1 MIFFNTLLFNWVK
14 EDTALCGR
22 YMSVDDCLA
31 EPSKIASLKSMCY
44 WDHSMATENLSNGTT
59 LSYCFPSTPSRS
71 EDLVFTVAIISAL
84 LSIPVI
90 LLLESIVVHL
100 LCRPVLSPKQVIP
113 SSLLNEKFEDNV
125 GWGQHSHGRFF
136 KCGSLRVGIES
147 DVELFHDV
155 TLDMRQLLF
164 DLQQYRGGLRRKVL
178 IDFDSRWGF
187 TRTQIQELLTEIE
200 GYLSMVRGGL
210 NENEVIVGRE
220 SKLHKVKSTVIT
232 WLSAFKDNPLAPPF
246 KVKGFRRLWSD
257 LLDVR
262 LKAEAEIAHIETL
275 PLNDLKGDRMM
286 LLFKHDLLQGIL
298 SEVVAKLYLA
308 RLVARTSSTLSEFY
322 LRNRVHI
329 SKGQR
334 YLGCLLL
341 GLFNSF
347 FLLYIFLY
355 SLRQTELGYSD
366 KWLRGF
372 MFWLAL
378 EVFFIS
384 TVSMIMAHI
393 TPLVMA
399 FKGLR
404 EANRL
409 FRAVIVNVFSNKEGG
424 DWKHSCTN
432 TAGEVV
438 RDTERPLAVQPVVA
452 CEEPFNCSPY
462 FFVSRRVAKAFPN
475 LIESTVIEYFRSVVP
490 NKPYSQGREPMRYER
505 ISVKLAV
512 FIQNISIVILYC
524 ILEVVT
530 SIPALEYYVSSAL
543 GWLMF
548 GFMARVGG
556 FTMLGVHITFSGYLF
571 LVFVVLFY
579 ISLFFIGHRAFKIVQ
594 KEYDQGRE
602 RYISKEELRLK
613 INKDKEQHAAKRIGT
628 LKFMNAKKLKANAI
642 APEPCEDDN
651 SEPEIEEEKKSDD
664 EDESPSSERFP
675 LDNIETRNTELLD
688 KDKMEETIAEIE
700 ASLLDSKPIKY
711 LRSRGVVVDEED
723 DVADYYDMAQ
733 DLMEKE
739 IRENSEIHDLMALDK
754 YDSDS
759 DSSDDAI
766 GDLRNRVVD
775 FNHEDIPLHG
785 TKHGDD
791 ETSCEDYLAS
801 KGISFEN
808 EQKMSKEKCLL
819 FAKHMKKVEAQAQE
833 LAMLK
838 ALVADDSSD
847 SDDSDSWQSSDD
859 DEDIDEED
867 ALHAY
872 RYLESLGLVLADNFE
887 VADCVKLAELL
898 SNDDEFSG
906 T

>member
-1 MIFFNTLLFNWVK
+1 
-14 EDTALCGR
+14 
-22 YMSVDDCLA
+22 
-31 EPSKIASLKSMCY
+31 
-44 WDHSMATENLSNGTT
+44 
-59 LSYCFPSTPSRS
+59 
-71 EDLVFTVAIISAL
+71 
-84 LSIPVI
+84 
-90 LLLESIVVHL
+90 
-100 LCRPVLSPKQVIP
+100 
-113 SSLLNEKFEDNV
+113 
-125 GWGQHSHGRFF
+125 
-136 KCGSLRVGIES
+136 
-147 DVELFHDV
+147 
-155 TLDMRQLLF
+155 
-164 DLQQYRGGLRRKVL
+164 
-178 IDFDSRWGF
+178 
-187 TRTQIQELLTEIE
+187 
-200 GYLSMVRGGL
+200 
-210 NENEVIVGRE
+210 
-220 SKLHKVKSTVIT
+220 
-232 WLSAFKDNPLAPPF
+232 
-246 KVKGFRRLWSD
+246 
-257 LLDVR
+257 
-262 LKAEAEIAHIETL
+262 
-275 PLNDLKGDRMM
+275 
-286 LLFKHDLLQGIL
+286 
-298 SEVVAKLYLA
+298 
-308 RLVARTSSTLSEFY
+308 
-322 LRNRVHI
+322 
-329 SKGQR
+329 
-334 YLGCLLL
+334 
-341 GLFNSF
+341 
-347 FLLYIFLY
+347 
-355 SLRQTELGYSD
+355 
-366 KWLRGF
+366 
-372 MFWLAL
+372 
-378 EVFFIS
+378 
-384 TVSMIMAHI
+384 
-393 TPLVMA
+393 
-399 FKGLR
+399 
-404 EANRL
+404 
-409 FRAVIVNVFSNKEGG
+409 
-424 DWKHSCTN
+424 
-432 TAGEVV
+432 
-438 RDTERPLAVQPVVA
+438 
-452 CEEPFNCSPY
+452 
-462 FFVSRRVAKAFPN
+462 
-475 LIESTVIEYFRSVVP
+475 
-490 NKPYSQGREPMRYER
+490 
-505 ISVKLAV
+505 
-512 FIQNISIVILYC
+512 
-524 ILEVVT
+524 
-530 SIPALEYYVSSAL
+530 
-543 GWLMF
+543 
-548 GFMARVGG
+548 
-556 FTMLGVHITFSGYLF
+556 
-571 LVFVVLFY
+571 
-579 ISLFFIGHRAFKIVQ
+579 
-594 KEYDQGRE
+594 
-602 RYISKEELRLK
+602 
-613 INKDKEQHAAKRIGT
+613 
-628 LKFMNAKKLKANAI
+628 MNAKKLKANAI